1 MLARVARIAVVVAI
15 LGLVVTL
22 ALAFRRDPHDIRTGT
37 VNKPA
42 PAFTLQRLD
51 GSGQV
56 SLADY
61 SGKVVVVNFFAS
73 WCLPCI
79 QENPALVRVYERY
92 RSSDVVMLGIN
103 YQETRENGLA
113 YVQRMGISWTSVA
126 DDDGRVALSYGVF
139 GPPETFFIGPD
150 GIIAGRHI
158 GPSDEER
165 PTRRSRPSSARPTAT
180 GSSSHR
186 RSPRGREWCGSFRSP
201 RSRRASRS

>member
-1 MLARVARIAVVVAI
+1 MLARIVRVVVVVAI

-56 SLADY
+56 SLADL

-92 RSSDVVMLGIN
+92 RSSDVVMLGVN
-103 YQETRENGLA
+103 FQESRENGLA
-113 YVQRMGISWTSVA
+113 YVQRIGMAWTTGA
-126 DDDGRVALSYGVF
+126 YDDGGVVRSHGVF
-139 GPPETFFIGPD
+139 ASPGGLLIGSA
-150 GIIAGRHI
+150 GIVVSWPLVH
-158 GPSDEER
+158 
-165 PTRRSRPSSARPTAT
+165 
-180 GSSSHR
+180 
-186 RSPRGREWCGSFRSP
+186 
-201 RSRRASRS
+201 